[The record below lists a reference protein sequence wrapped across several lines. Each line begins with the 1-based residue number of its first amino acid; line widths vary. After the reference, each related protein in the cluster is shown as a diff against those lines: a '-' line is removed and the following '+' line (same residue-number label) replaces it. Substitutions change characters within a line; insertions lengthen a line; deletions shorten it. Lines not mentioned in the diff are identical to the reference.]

1 MSEVHAKEHRRGA
14 ERRRPLGWTARQRRK
29 IVWKQHQEPEFTPRG
44 TAKPSVFRKE
54 GQRRQDER
62 AEEKILALGCQAV
75 QGGPTDSFLKVNL
88 ETT

>member
-14 ERRRPLGWTARQRRK
+14 ERRKPLGWTAAQQRRK
-29 IVWKQHQEPEFTPRG
+29 IVWKPEFTPRG